1 MADIVNGTDA
11 GRTPTHLWIV
21 GGVSALWNAF
31 GAFDY
36 VMTQT
41 RNEQYLAQFTADQRA
56 YFDSFPAWMEAAWA
70 CGVWGALL
78 GSLLLLA
85 RSRYAVAAFGVSI
98 AGLLLS
104 TINQFVLSSP
114 PEGMASG
121 SMMAMNVLIWVV
133 AVALLVYSMRMHK
146 RGVLR

>member
-1 MADIVNGTDA
+1 MEASL
-11 GRTPTHLWIV
+11 RTPRHLWIV
-21 GGVSALWNAF
+21 GGASALWNAF

-104 TINQFVLSSP
+104 TINQFILPSP
-114 PEGMASG
+114 PEGMASPA
-121 SMMAMNVLIWVV
+121 MMAMNALIWVV
-133 AVALLVYSMRMHK
+133 AIALLVYSIRMHK